1 MKKIVPPN
9 SGKILVHSQ
18 GTGVLTTSDL
28 KRRADELADIAGHV
42 EPSREE
48 REQAARELEGGDLP
62 DPTESDAISEHALTR
77 DPSEPVSNFGHQ
89 TPDREAP
96 DEQKGIER
104 LVNEGV
110 EEAQH
115 EQMLAARHRR
125 QS

>member
-1 MKKIVPPN
+1 MKNIVPPN
-9 SGKILVHSQ
+9 RGKILVHGK
-18 GTGVLTTSDL
+18 GTGVLTNSDL
-28 KRRADELADIAGHV
+28 NTRAEELADIAGHGKPNPDEV
-42 EPSREE
+42 
-48 REQAARELEGGDLP
+48 EQAARELEGGDLP
-62 DPTESDAISEHALTR
+62 DPTESDSASERAITR
-77 DPSEPVSNFGHQ
+77 DPSEPVSNLGHQ
-89 TPDREAP
+89 VPDREAP